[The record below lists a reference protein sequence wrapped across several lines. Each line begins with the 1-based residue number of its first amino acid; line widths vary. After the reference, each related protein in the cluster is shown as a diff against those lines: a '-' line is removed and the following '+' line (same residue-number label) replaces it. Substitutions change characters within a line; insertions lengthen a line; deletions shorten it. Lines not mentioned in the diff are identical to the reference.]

1 MARPRY
7 PRPLHKCRCHADAR
21 HRLDGSFE
29 RHARRARAVVA
40 GLSAGSFLRESP
52 KPLAPCARC
61 IGEWLE
67 HWAAHTPQ
75 AVALAQRDADGEWC
89 RIAYGAL
96 RHQVGAMAPGL
107 LDMALPAGRPA
118 VVLCDNALDHA
129 LLMLACLH
137 IGRPVCTASSAP
149 IRAPRPTPPKIGAIL
164 RALEPALVYASDAP
178 VYRRTTAAA
187 PWPPHRPAPT

>member
-1 MARPRY
+1 MPIPATASTVRSSAMLAAP
-7 PRPLHKCRCHADAR
+7 
-21 HRLDGSFE
+21 
-29 RHARRARAVVA
+29 RAVVTDL
-40 GLSAGSFLRESP
+40 GAGSFVRESP
-52 KPLAPCARC
+52 EPLAPCARC

-96 RHQVGAMAPGL
+96 RHEVGAVAPGL

-118 VVLCDNALDHA
+118 VVLSDNGLDHA

-149 IRAPRPTPPKIGAIL
+149 IRALRPTPPKIGAIL
-164 RALEPALVYASDAP
+164 RALEPALVSASAAA
-178 VYRRTTAAA
+178 VYRRTMTAA